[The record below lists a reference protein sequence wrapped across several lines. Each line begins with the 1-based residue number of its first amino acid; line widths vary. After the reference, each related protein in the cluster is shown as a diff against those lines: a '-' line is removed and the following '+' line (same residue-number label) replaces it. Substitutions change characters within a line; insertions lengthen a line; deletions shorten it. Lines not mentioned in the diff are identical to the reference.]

1 MNRVKKLIAVILALM
16 FAFCGCSRE
25 GFEDSLKKDKDS
37 SAPQQQ
43 TSSQP
48 QQEKHDS
55 EDYIFDLDAGEMAEG
70 NAFYYYALPRGE
82 NEEAEEAAAKISERI
97 HSVVFSLI
105 NEIPN
110 GRPVNNLTVADAIT
124 QNNGEIFSACY
135 DISYRSEKG
144 AEKEKYC
151 FGFVF
156 DSVTGKQKKLEDF
169 IELDVITTLITDS
182 QGSEISGKDEELVA
196 KKRAYLSDQG
206 AKKLKKRLTAEGGMD
221 VLLDASFYIDG
232 NEIVCVFA
240 APQDIGGVVEVSV
253 KL

>member
-1 MNRVKKLIAVILALM
+1 MNRVKKSFTLIMALI
-16 FAFCGCSRE
+16 FVFCGCSRE
-25 GFEDSLKKDKDS
+25 GFKDSLNKDKES
-37 SAPQQQ
+37 SKTQQQ
-43 TSSQP
+43 ASSQP

-70 NAFYYYALPRGE
+70 NAYYYYALPRGE
-82 NEEAEEAAAKISERI
+82 NEEAEEAASKISERI

-110 GRPVNNLTVADAIT
+110 GRPVDNLTVVDAIT

-144 AEKEKYC
+144 AEKENYC

-182 QGSEISGKDEELVA
+182 QGSEISGKDDELVA

-206 AKKLKKRLTAEGGMD
+206 TKKLKKRLTAEGGMD

-232 NEIVCVFA
+232 NDIVCVFA
-240 APQDIGGVVEVSV
+240 APQDIGGVVKVSV